1 MGAPVEEE
9 QILTH
14 QVRVGEPGLDVAELQ
29 VDQLLQVALVAV
41 LVDAGLGVRHGVFS
55 IGDGAERLVVDGDQ
69 IQCRCG
75 GLLARRR
82 DGRDRIAYEAH
93 LVERQRVL
101 VLAHGEDAK
110 GDRQVRAREHRFHT
124 RECCGL
130 RRVDAD
136 DAGVRVRTAE
146 QLRVQHPGQEEIVRE
161 LRDTGYL
168 GGRIDL
174 AVGLPDHPE
183 GVRRLLTAVHTAT
196 PPPASRPRLGG
207 GPRPALPPR
216 RS

>member
-1 MGAPVEEE
+1 MHVVGRLRRAPKGDLPVRGGRPVRDGGVLLHRQVRAPVEEE
-9 QILTH
+9 EVLAH

-55 IGDGAERLVVDGDQ
+55 IGDGAEPLVLDGDQ

-75 GLLARRR
+75 GLLTRRR

-110 GDRQVRAREHRFHT
+110 GDRQVFPREHRFHT
-124 RECCGL
+124 REGRRL
-130 RRVDAD
+130 RHVDAD
-136 DAGVRVRTAE
+136 DAGVRVRAAE
-146 QLRVQHPGQEEIVRE
+146 QLRVQHPGQEKIVCE
-161 LRDTGYL
+161 LRDPGDL

-174 AVGLPDHPE
+174 AVGFPHY
-183 GVRRLLTAVHTAT
+183 T
-196 PPPASRPRLGG
+196 
-207 GPRPALPPR
+207 
-216 RS
+216 

>member
-1 MGAPVEEE
+1 
-9 QILTH
+9 
-14 QVRVGEPGLDVAELQ
+14 
-29 VDQLLQVALVAV
+29 
-41 LVDAGLGVRHGVFS
+41 
-55 IGDGAERLVVDGDQ
+55 VVDGDQ

-101 VLAHGEDAK
+101 VLAHWEDAK

-146 QLRVQHPGQEEIVRE
+146 QLRVQHPGQGESGRGV
-161 LRDTGYL
+161 RDTCDL
-168 GGRIDL
+168 GCSV
-174 AVGLPDHPE
+174 A
-183 GVRRLLTAVHTAT
+183 TAWW
-196 PPPASRPRLGG
+196 L
-207 GPRPALPPR
+207 
-216 RS
+216 